1 VDRVTG
7 ERSAGVEGVG
17 ARDHARWP
25 FARWGSWFLLATYL
39 VLAIAALA
47 LGAQGRGLDPD
58 DLAEAADSLIWV
70 SVGAFIAVRRPAN
83 PIGWLLCLIGIAAVF
98 SRLVAEYVAA
108 ATAGAAVPF
117 AAIAAW
123 LDVWVWTLSLGPGL
137 ILLPLLFP
145 DGHLP
150 TPRWRP
156 VAWLAVAALVVP
168 TAGLAFTPGP
178 FASLPSVVNPF
189 GVAPLAGFPEV
200 GEALLVLA
208 VAVAAI
214 TCASAPVVRYRHAPL
229 EERQQ
234 LRWFACASG
243 LLVVTLFLNIA
254 FGGATLVLLEI
265 SLALV
270 PIAIGVA
277 ILRYRLYEIDVIIN
291 RTLVWVPL
299 TGILG
304 GLYAGLVALIQRVF
318 VNVTGDKSDAAII
331 ITTLIVAGSI
341 TPIRRVLDTI
351 VDRRFRS
358 PTAPHP
364 TGAPALAGALSL
376 DDPEVV
382 RRIEAIAER
391 VARQVGQRDG

>member
-1 VDRVTG
+1 MSELSSG
-7 ERSAGVEGVG
+7 IEGV
-17 ARDHARWP
+17 DVSHHADSRLV
-25 FARWGSWFLLATYL
+25 RWGPWGLLAAY
-39 VLAIAALA
+39 VALAIGAFALEANTGRLA
-47 LGAQGRGLDPD
+47 LD
-58 DLAEAADSLIWV
+58 DLAETADFLIFV
-70 SVGAFIAVRRPAN
+70 SVGAFIAARRPAN
-83 PIGWLLCLIGIAAVF
+83 PIGWILCLVGVAAVF
-98 SRLVAEYVAA
+98 SRLVAAYVATA
-108 ATAGAAVPF
+108 ATGAALPF
-117 AAIAAW
+117 AGIAAW
-123 LDVWVWTLSLGPGL
+123 LDLWVWSLSIGLGL
-137 ILLPLLFP
+137 IALPLLFP

-150 TPRWRP
+150 SPRWRTI
-156 VAWLAVAALVVP
+156 AWLASLAVAIP
-168 TAGLAFTPGP
+168 TASLALAPGP
-178 FASLPSVVNPF
+178 FASLPSTVNPF
-189 GVAPLAGFPEV
+189 GVTPLAGLAQVE
-200 GEALLVLA
+200 EALIVLG

-214 TCASAPVVRYRHAPL
+214 ACAGAPIARYRHAAS

-243 LLVVTLFLNIA
+243 LLVVALFLNIA
-254 FGGATLVLLEI
+254 LGGDSYILLAV

-331 ITTLIVAGSI
+331 ITTLIVAGSF

-351 VDRRFRS
+351 VDRRFRAPS
-358 PTAPHP
+358 APHP
-364 TGAPALAGALSL
+364 TPVPLSL

-382 RRIEAIAER
+382 RQIEAIAER
-391 VARQVGQRDG
+391 VALQVTRQDR